1 MRRCS
6 FLDPEGNDRIKLGF
20 DDNGAPYLGFLD
32 RKGKIVK
39 RF

>member
-1 MRRCS
+1 MLVL
-6 FLDPEGNDRIKLGF
+6 LDGEGNDRIKLGF
-20 DDNGAPYLGFLD
+20 DDNGQPYLGFLD